1 MVVAPEFD
9 RCASAYDALA
19 RVQREAAAW
28 LAEWLPRACGEPAL
42 ELGAGT
48 GFFTRHALRSAKQ
61 LVATDASPRMV
72 ALGRA
77 ALPLVEWTVA
87 EAESPPASQAPYRT
101 ILTSSLV
108 QWLTEPVRA
117 FQRWHEISAPDAF
130 LLGGWFV
137 RGTMEEFVSA
147 CPESAPFTWRSAEEW
162 LVLLN
167 KAGWRVKR
175 SETRVFKLT
184 HKSSAAMLR
193 EIHDVGAVTARRLGA
208 GRLRAALRRND
219 ERSRS
224 LAGVITPFVF
234 LRVEAVRV

>member
-1 MVVAPEFD
+1 QD
-9 RCASAYDALA
+9 
-19 RVQREAAAW
+19 AAAW
-28 LAEWLPRACGEPAL
+28 LAEWLPRPCGEPAL

-48 GFFTRHALRSAKQ
+48 GFFTRHALRSARQ

-72 ALGRA
+72 GLGRA
-77 ALPLVEWTVA
+77 ALPLAEWTVA
-87 EAESPPASQAPYRT
+87 GAENPPAAKFPYRA

-108 QWLTEPVRA
+108 QWLTDPAAA
-117 FQRWHEISAPDAF
+117 FLKWHEISAPDAL

-147 CPESAPFTWRSAEEW
+147 CPESAPFHWRSAKEW

-167 KAGWRVKR
+167 EAGWKVRR
-175 SETRVFKLT
+175 SEKKIFRLT

-193 EIHDVGAVTARRLGA
+193 EIHDVGAVAPRRLGA

-219 ERSRS
+219 AKSRAQ
-224 LAGVITPFVF
+224 AGVVTPFVF
-234 LRVEAVRV
+234 LRVEAVRA

>member
-9 RCASAYDALA
+9 RRASAYGTGA
-19 RVQREAAAW
+19 RVQQDAAAW
-28 LAEWLPRACGEPAL
+28 LAEWLPRECGEPAL

-48 GFFTRHALRSAKQ
+48 GFFTRHALRSARQ
-61 LVATDASPRMV
+61 LVATDASSRMV
-72 ALGRA
+72 ELGRA
-77 ALPLVEWTVA
+77 ALPRAEWTVA
-87 EAESPPASQAPYRT
+87 GAENPPAAKFPYRA

-108 QWLTEPVRA
+108 QWLNDPAAA
-117 FQRWHEISAPDAF
+117 FREWHGISAPDAL

-147 CPESAPFTWRSAEEW
+147 CPESAPFRWRSAEQW

-167 KAGWRVKR
+167 EASWKVRR
-175 SETRVFKLT
+175 SETKIFQLT

-193 EIHDVGAVTARRLGA
+193 EIHDVGAVAPRRLGA

-219 ERSRS
+219 AKSRS
-224 LAGVITPFVF
+224 QAGVVTPFVF
-234 LRVEAVRV
+234 LRVEAVRA